1 MQSSSVKRAQA
12 HACMKCDGTLDVSA
26 VDGISVFEIGAR
38 IRDDSK
44 SAIGAFGIVLPSIP
58 TSRTMTV
65 NRPSLLSETG
75 N

>member
-38 IRDDSK
+38 IRDDST

-58 TSRTMTV
+58 TSAVCMKCDGM
-65 NRPSLLSETG
+65 LH
-75 N
+75 